1 MLLRSKY
8 FQYQPIFYKNKVV
21 AYEALLRLP
30 DKKVNIENF
39 VQTYVN
45 KGYFDLN
52 VITHVLSD
60 IKKNN
65 KQVYVSI
72 NISSTSLINDEFIA
86 YLLSIKEDFKY
97 FYLEITEHDNV
108 EDIEKMR
115 ENCQIL
121 QKNGLKIAL
130 DDYGKG
136 YSNTDILLSIDFDYV
151 KIDKLLTNKIETS
164 FFSYKLLESIVSD
177 ISSLTNSLIVI
188 EGIESEKNLQLIKNI
203 ERKYNVNFLHQG
215 YYYSKP
221 LPISVLQN
229 NEKIEYNFKKLDDI
243 SSFYNEVEQ
252 KIYNTIC
259 ENDFD
264 NVNEL
269 LKFDPFNTF
278 KINYKQS
285 NKEIV
290 SNFIS
295 AFYHN
300 SNTSFDIGNFLANAM
315 INNAECMVI
324 IRDINGE
331 VIFNN
336 KKHIQFYGFDL
347 VGHSIDEIKETL
359 PGYDACLQADLELIE
374 SDNIVLS
381 KEEVVLINGE
391 EKTFVTQRNKVI
403 CGDNLFVMTS
413 VYDKDDAKVEKIDSL
428 TSCYTRDHLSDDL
441 NDYQYVAFIDLNNF
455 KYINDNYGHEKG
467 DDVLKVTA
475 EIIQKHFRYGDIVIR
490 LGGDEFLI
498 FSNIESH
505 EKFDKRLAQ
514 VNHEIEIATKN
525 FVSIAYGVTNI
536 EHDYQEAIVTAD
548 QLMYKQKYDR
558 KNTLV
563 NA

>member
-8 FQYQPIFYKNKVV
+8 FQYQPIFYKNKAV

-221 LPISVLQN
+221 LPISALQN

-278 KINYKQS
+278 NINYKQS

-315 INNAECMVI
+315 INNAECMVV

-331 VIFNN
+331 AIFNN

-359 PGYDACLQADLELIE
+359 PGYDACLQADRELID

-381 KEEVVLINGE
+381 KEEVVFINGE
-391 EKTFVTQRNKVI
+391 EKTFVTQRNKII

-467 DDVLKVTA
+467 DDVLKITA

>member
-8 FQYQPIFYKNKVV
+8 FQYQPIFYKNKAV

-203 ERKYNVNFLHQG
+203 ERKYNVSFLHQG

-221 LPISVLQN
+221 LAISALQN

-278 KINYKQS
+278 NINYKQS

-315 INNAECMVI
+315 INNAECMVV
-324 IRDINGE
+324 IRDTNGE
-331 VIFNN
+331 AIFNN
-336 KKHIQFYGFDL
+336 KKHIQFYGFNL

-359 PGYDACLQADLELIE
+359 PGYDACLQADRELID

-391 EKTFVTQRNKVI
+391 EKTFVTQRNKII

-467 DDVLKVTA
+467 DDVLKITA

>member
-8 FQYQPIFYKNKVV
+8 FQYQPIYHKNKAI

-30 DKKVNIENF
+30 DKNVNIENF

-60 IKKNN
+60 IKRHN

-72 NISSTSLINDEFIA
+72 NISSTSLVDDEFIA

-108 EDIEKMR
+108 EDIEKMK

-136 YSNTDILLSIDFDYV
+136 YSNTDMLLSIDFDYV

-221 LPISVLQN
+221 LSISALQN
-229 NEKIEYNFKKLDDI
+229 NERIEYDFKKLDNI

-252 KIYNTIC
+252 KIYSTIC
-259 ENDFD
+259 NNDFD

-269 LKFDPFNTF
+269 LRFDPFNTF

-300 SNTSFDIGNFLANAM
+300 SNTSFDIGNF
-315 INNAECMVI
+315 
-324 IRDINGE
+324 
-331 VIFNN
+331 
-336 KKHIQFYGFDL
+336 
-347 VGHSIDEIKETL
+347 
-359 PGYDACLQADLELIE
+359 
-374 SDNIVLS
+374 
-381 KEEVVLINGE
+381 
-391 EKTFVTQRNKVI
+391 
-403 CGDNLFVMTS
+403 
-413 VYDKDDAKVEKIDSL
+413 
-428 TSCYTRDHLSDDL
+428 
-441 NDYQYVAFIDLNNF
+441 
-455 KYINDNYGHEKG
+455 
-467 DDVLKVTA
+467 
-475 EIIQKHFRYGDIVIR
+475 
-490 LGGDEFLI
+490 
-498 FSNIESH
+498 
-505 EKFDKRLAQ
+505 
-514 VNHEIEIATKN
+514 
-525 FVSIAYGVTNI
+525 
-536 EHDYQEAIVTAD
+536 
-548 QLMYKQKYDR
+548 
-558 KNTLV
+558 
-563 NA
+563 